1 MIDTIILSIPREK
14 VVLGPVANGG
24 KTWDLQAHT
33 RAYDKYIHN
42 ATAADEKTGLYF
54 PRLTGYRRTEGS
66 TIRVEFSAPKLI
78 YGNNLDELQESQ
90 FTDVVATLK
99 DRMDKMSAYVS
110 VRDLASA
117 KVAAV
122 HYSRNV
128 DLRNGYTAQYVIKEL
143 GKIDLNKRFDF
154 ARERY
159 QNDGQS
165 LHAHTFA
172 HAFVFYDKIADLVRG
187 RKSVDRDQ
195 TKQQLALFPT
205 LNNRREIVRFEVR
218 LSQKRK
224 MNAVFNDLGF
234 AQNPTFQEVFSEEK
248 STKVTTHY
256 WDTMIEGNSMLLFAH
271 ALSSKDLLRQV
282 ILTHKGIKPNH
293 ALYLMGLIIA
303 GRDGNGMRELRGI
316 FGKKMNNRTWYRLVA
331 DLRGVAT
338 DLGAIKPRDWYDQIK
353 SAIINYQPFHISR
366 AP

>member
-1 MIDTIILSIPREK
+1 
-14 VVLGPVANGG
+14 
-24 KTWDLQAHT
+24 
-33 RAYDKYIHN
+33 
-42 ATAADEKTGLYF
+42 
-54 PRLTGYRRTEGS
+54 
-66 TIRVEFSAPKLI
+66 
-78 YGNNLDELQESQ
+78 
-90 FTDVVATLK
+90 
-99 DRMDKMSAYVS
+99 
-110 VRDLASA
+110 
-117 KVAAV
+117 
-122 HYSRNV
+122 
-128 DLRNGYTAQYVIKEL
+128 
-143 GKIDLNKRFDF
+143 
-154 ARERY
+154 
-159 QNDGQS
+159 
-165 LHAHTFA
+165 
-172 HAFVFYDKIADLVRG
+172 
-187 RKSVDRDQ
+187 
-195 TKQQLALFPT
+195 
-205 LNNRREIVRFEVR
+205 
-218 LSQKRK
+218 